1 MDKTRRFEK
10 FGVKMSY
17 EKDMMEKIQRGEIL
31 PDRLDVPL
39 LKYLWDV
46 SPLSFGKKDN
56 FHTFFKKTT
65 VLNSFSD
72 NEIRIFTKFLHK
84 REFMAN
90 EVIFRQ
96 GDSGYGFYFIFEGSV
111 NIFANHLNN
120 NMLDPGELVIRL
132 DRRQYFGEMGLLE
145 EFNRRSAT
153 VIANEHT
160 VLLGIFK
167 PDLDKM
173 LEVYPVLG
181 AKFLRETALI
191 MANRMGQLTRE
202 IMSLKKKIKELE
214 QRV

>member
-1 MDKTRRFEK
+1 
-10 FGVKMSY
+10 MSY
-17 EKDMMEKIQRGEIL
+17 EKDMMEKIQRGEII

-56 FHTFFKKTT
+56 FHSFFKKTT

-72 NEIRIFTKFLHK
+72 NEIRIFTKFLHR

-90 EVIFRQ
+90 ELIFRQ

-111 NIFANHLNN
+111 NIYANHLNN
-120 NMLDPGELVIRL
+120 NMLDHGELVIRL

-153 VIANEHT
+153 VIANENT

>member
-1 MDKTRRFEK
+1 
-10 FGVKMSY
+10 MSY
-17 EKDMMEKIQRGEIL
+17 EKDMMEKIQRGEII

-56 FHTFFKKTT
+56 FHSFFKKTT

-72 NEIRIFTKFLHK
+72 NEIRIFTKFLHR

-120 NMLDPGELVIRL
+120 NMLDHGELVIRL

-153 VIANEHT
+153 VVASEHT

>member
-1 MDKTRRFEK
+1 
-10 FGVKMSY
+10 MSY
-17 EKDMMEKIQRGEIL
+17 EKDMMEKIERGEIIT
-31 PDRLDVPL
+31 DRLDVPL

-56 FHTFFKKTT
+56 FHSFFKKTT

-111 NIFANHLNN
+111 NIYANHLNN
-120 NMLDPGELVIRL
+120 NMLDHGELVIRL

-153 VIANEHT
+153 VVANEHT